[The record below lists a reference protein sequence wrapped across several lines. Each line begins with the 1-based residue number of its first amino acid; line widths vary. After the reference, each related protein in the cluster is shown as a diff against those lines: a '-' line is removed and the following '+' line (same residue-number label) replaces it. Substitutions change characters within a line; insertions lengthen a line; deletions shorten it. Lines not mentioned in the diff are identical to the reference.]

1 MWRQGYYIQ
10 INKKIRRQMFM
21 ELRRWIKEMGL
32 ANLHSSNLCRG
43 TVFRP

>member
-10 INKKIRRQMFM
+10 INKKMRRQMFM
-21 ELRRWIKEMGL
+21 EYSWIKEMGL
-32 ANLHSSNLCRG
+32 AKLHSSNLCRG